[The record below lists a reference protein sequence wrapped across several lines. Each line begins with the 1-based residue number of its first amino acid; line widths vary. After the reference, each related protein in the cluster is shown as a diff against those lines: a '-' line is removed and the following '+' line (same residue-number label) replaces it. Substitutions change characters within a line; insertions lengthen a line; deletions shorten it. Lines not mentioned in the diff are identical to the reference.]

1 MKDILMPSFGADM
14 AKGEVAQ
21 WKVKPGDRVKNG
33 DIIAS
38 IETMKGLIDMEVF
51 DDGVIES
58 LLVAEGQELGVGQ
71 IIAKM
76 RLSTELEVDTSKFNT
91 PQDKAPENTALENTT
106 PNDGT
111 SQQQEQPI
119 TVTAKQ
125 AAVEKE
131 ASSSVLAK
139 GAATYV
145 IKHRGDEF
153 TRPILKQGGRKKISP
168 LALKTAQQQGLDWQ
182 QIAVGSGPD
191 GAIVL
196 ADIMAVTQV
205 GISQSADFENTLV
218 TTKKS
223 SSEKPSAADEM
234 RKAIGAVVSQSKRE
248 IPHYY
253 LQLDI
258 ALDKALD
265 WLSTHNNGLPPEQR
279 ILINALIYVA
289 IARALG
295 KFPAFNGFYQ
305 DCRFKPAESVHLGN
319 AISLHQGGLV
329 VAALH
334 NAQQLSCTEMM
345 IALKDQVIRARDG
358 GLRMSEIQDATVTVS
373 NIGDRGVDSIQ
384 SIIFPPQVAIIGIGR
399 PRTIPWVVEQQIVV
413 ATVVS
418 VSLAADHRVSDGH
431 SGARLLN
438 KINKLLQ
445 KPESLV

>member
-91 PQDKAPENTALENTT
+91 PQEKAPENTALENTT
-106 PNDGT
+106 PNDGK
-111 SQQQEQPI
+111 SQQLEQPI
-119 TVTAKQ
+119 TAQQ

-139 GAATYV
+139 GDATYA
-145 IKHRGDEF
+145 IKHRGDGF

-248 IPHYY
+248 IPH
-253 LQLDI
+253 
-258 ALDKALD
+258 
-265 WLSTHNNGLPPEQR
+265 
-279 ILINALIYVA
+279 
-289 IARALG
+289 
-295 KFPAFNGFYQ
+295 
-305 DCRFKPAESVHLGN
+305 
-319 AISLHQGGLV
+319 
-329 VAALH
+329 
-334 NAQQLSCTEMM
+334 
-345 IALKDQVIRARDG
+345 
-358 GLRMSEIQDATVTVS
+358 
-373 NIGDRGVDSIQ
+373 
-384 SIIFPPQVAIIGIGR
+384 
-399 PRTIPWVVEQQIVV
+399 
-413 ATVVS
+413 
-418 VSLAADHRVSDGH
+418 
-431 SGARLLN
+431 
-438 KINKLLQ
+438 
-445 KPESLV
+445 